1 MAHMNPLREIPEKR
15 ALPMFLGNK
24 ARWWSQGHGPNR
36 WRNAACRIRS
46 TGTAGVPS
54 RNDPAASLADILENL
69 ERIEGYVAGLDRE
82 AFGGDTLRRDAV
94 ERCLERICE
103 AAFRL
108 GEKAAEL
115 APSQPWGDIRGMGQ
129 PTASR
134 LRPYRPRCLVEHRP
148 RQVAQPEGRCA
159 ASTRGSEGQG

>member
-1 MAHMNPLREIPEKR
+1 M
-15 ALPMFLGNK
+15 
-24 ARWWSQGHGPNR
+24 
-36 WRNAACRIRS
+36 
-46 TGTAGVPS
+46 PS
-54 RNDPAASLADILENL
+54 RHDPATSLADILENL

-115 APSQPWGDIRGMGQ
+115 VPGQPWSDIRGMGN
-129 PTASR
+129 R
-134 LRPYRPRCLVEHRP
+134 LRHAYDRIDLDLLWNTVRDRLPSLKADAE
-148 RQVAQPEGRCA
+148 QALMNLKA
-159 ASTRGSEGQG
+159 RGDHGDVKK